1 MSLVESD
8 WKVHKSTCTPFDHD
22 NVVILKPS
30 YLDMGP
36 GVEPITVS
44 FNGPSLL
51 SGGFGSSVHDG
62 KNMIVKIQVPLEGSG
77 GLLVYN
83 ERRTFK
89 CVVNRRTNLIG
100 YDRIESIIKEKG
112 VYGAKGYFAAE
123 LKSKDELVVKVVEL
137 SDEHRF

>member
-1 MSLVESD
+1 MTEGD

-30 YLDMGP
+30 YLDMHP
-36 GVEPITVS
+36 GLEPLTVS
-44 FNGPSLL
+44 FNGPSLR

-77 GLLVYN
+77 DLLVYN
-83 ERRTFK
+83 EKRTFK
-89 CVVNRRTNLIG
+89 CVVSRRSNPTG
-100 YDRIESIIKEKG
+100 YGRIESVIREKG